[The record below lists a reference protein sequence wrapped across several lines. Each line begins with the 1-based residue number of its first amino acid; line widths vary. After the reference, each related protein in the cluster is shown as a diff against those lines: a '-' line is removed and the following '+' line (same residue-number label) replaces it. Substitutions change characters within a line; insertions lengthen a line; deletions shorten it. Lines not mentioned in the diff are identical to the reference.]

1 MRQNYYFIGI
11 IMYPYKYGYGQYRVI
26 FPSVSIWRLPVLWF
40 LTKILLYVPIE
51 EYNVYSL
58 GNWAMPCW
66 STSDALSF
74 PLNLQYNS
82 LPIEKAARTPYS
94 PQSMYLILSIFTL
107 LFHTFIESNSQRL
120 AYIAIYNPTWV
131 IVSYWCLIRIGAVLS
146 MYDWNVTII
155 FWSFTFCDAFWSY
168 TYNCICNSVNVA
180 FNVTQFQGVTI

>member
-1 MRQNYYFIGI
+1 
-11 IMYPYKYGYGQYRVI
+11 MYPYKYGYGQYRVI

-40 LTKILLYVPIE
+40 LTKILLYAPIE

-107 LFHTFIESNSQRL
+107 LF
-120 AYIAIYNPTWV
+120 YNFN
-131 IVSYWCLIRIGAVLS
+131 IVSWDYGRWKPRCYTRNCNNFIFVSCFYVWIRIRQPTNWTRFKCVYS
-146 MYDWNVTII
+146 DNETK
-155 FWSFTFCDAFWSY
+155 SFAIGV
-168 TYNCICNSVNVA
+168 ICND
-180 FNVTQFQGVTI
+180 

>member
-1 MRQNYYFIGI
+1 
-11 IMYPYKYGYGQYRVI
+11 MYPYKYGYGQYRVI

-40 LTKILLYVPIE
+40 LTKILLYAPIE

-107 LFHTFIESNSQRL
+107 LFNLGI
-120 AYIAIYNPTWV
+120 YILPTEQNRNHSIPFHLPFNIKYSVLICNGVVRKTSNPTV
-131 IVSYWCLIRIGAVLS
+131 VEYLARL
-146 MYDWNVTII
+146 
-155 FWSFTFCDAFWSY
+155 
-168 TYNCICNSVNVA
+168 NCSSKYYHHA
-180 FNVTQFQGVTI
+180 SWAR